1 MDPLSPLFLVTIATT
16 FFLYLRWRRP
26 NQPPYP
32 PGPRGLP
39 FIGNLLD
46 VVLDKSCKP
55 QYLKYVD
62 LGRAYNSDVV
72 HIDVC
77 GDHLVVLNSA
87 EAIEELLEKRSLNYS
102 DRPPMPMLNDLV
114 GWNEFDI
121 GLMRYS
127 DKWKIHRRIFNQY
140 FKPQVITSYYPAHR
154 KEVLV
159 FLNDLLNDQENLHA
173 YARSYTGASI
183 LRVVYGITSEEE
195 KAYFVKLVD
204 QAMESFI
211 AGANRGSFMLD
222 YFPFLKYI
230 PAWVPGAGFKR
241 KAVTWAKYVSD
252 MNHHP
257 WQNLR
262 SSITNGTIVSSIAT
276 DALGNF
282 SEEME
287 PIIQHV
293 CAVSYVAGADSTV
306 ALVLSSILALVRHP
320 EVQKRAQVELDG
332 VVGTKRL
339 PDFQDRENLPYIDA
353 ILQETQR
360 IYPALPL
367 SLDHCSMDDDFYNG
381 YFIPKGTTVIGN
393 AWAVLHDESI
403 YPDPMEFK
411 PERFLRQK
419 GRPSPPDS
427 ALYAFGFGRRI
438 CPGRFFALDAAWL
451 AVACV
456 LATFDIIKAFDADGE
471 EIEVIAEHTPGAVS
485 HPLPFKCEFVPRSP
499 QALDL
504 LQNGFLNSE
513 VAE

>member
-1 MDPLSPLFLVTIATT
+1 MDPLNPVFLVTIVTT
-16 FFLYLRWRRP
+16 FLYLRWRRP
-26 NQPPYP
+26 NRPPFP

-55 QYLKYVD
+55 QHLKYVD

-102 DRPPMPMLNDLV
+102 DRPHGTSLTWAVSRMTKNHNQSSSDESLTKV
-114 GWNEFDI
+114 
-121 GLMRYS
+121 MRYS
-127 DKWKIHRRIFNQY
+127 DRWKIHRRTFNQY

-159 FLNDLLNDQENLHA
+159 FLNDLLNGQENLHA
-173 YARSYTGASI
+173 YARNYTGASI

-204 QAMESFI
+204 QAMESLI
-211 AGANRGSFMLD
+211 AGANHGSFMLD

-230 PAWVPGAGFKR
+230 PAWAPGAGFKR

-257 WQNLR
+257 WQNLK
-262 SSITNGTIVSSIAT
+262 SSITNGTIVSSLAT
-276 DALGNF
+276 DALGSF
-282 SEEME
+282 SSEIEEME
-287 PIIQHV
+287 PVIQHV
-293 CAVSYVAGADSTV
+293 CAVSFVAGADTTV
-306 ALVLSSILALVRHP
+306 ALVLSSILALVRYP
-320 EVQKRAQVELDG
+320 EVQKQAQVELDG

-353 ILQETQR
+353 ILKETQR

-411 PERFLRQK
+411 PERFLKQE

-427 ALYAFGFGRRI
+427 GLYAFGFGRRI

-471 EIEVIAEHTPGAVS
+471 EIEVVAEHTPGAV
-485 HPLPFKCEFVPRSP
+485 R
-499 QALDL
+499 
-504 LQNGFLNSE
+504 
-513 VAE
+513 